1 MVKFILNYYLI
12 NYIWCLNMINFFI
25 KGAIKRAALKLA
37 TDKKFRSKTKNILK
51 NTKELN
57 EKGELMKSLGRS
69 AGRLKSIIKKEL

>member
-1 MVKFILNYYLI
+1 
-12 NYIWCLNMINFFI
+12 MINFFI

-37 TDKKFRSKTKNILK
+37 TDKNFRSKTKNILK

>member
-1 MVKFILNYYLI
+1 
-12 NYIWCLNMINFFI
+12 MINFFI

-37 TDKKFRSKTKNILK
+37 TNKNFRSKTKNILK

-69 AGRLKSIIKKEL
+69 AGRLKSIIKKEF